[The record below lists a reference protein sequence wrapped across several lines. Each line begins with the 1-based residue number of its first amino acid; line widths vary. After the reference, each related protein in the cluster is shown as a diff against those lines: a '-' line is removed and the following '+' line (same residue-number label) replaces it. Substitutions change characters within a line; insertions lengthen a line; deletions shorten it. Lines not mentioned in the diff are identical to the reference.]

1 MKVFHLLIVASGI
14 VLLGFLIYNIGP
26 QALWHEFSLLGW
38 GLVPLIL
45 LEGASNLFNTQGFR
59 HCLSGTHRS
68 LPFGKVF
75 CVQMAGG
82 SINYLTP
89 TAGLGGEVTKGLLL
103 ASDRTGSQAASAVLL
118 DKLSIAFAQ
127 LVFVTYGSFLF
138 LADIAMSRALWFVL
152 TSVTAIL
159 GCGIIGFMEVQR
171 RGKLG
176 GIVRWAVRHRV
187 GGASLRKAAGSMT
200 EVDAELQ
207 HFYRTRLPDLLL
219 SMTWHFVGFVWGVV
233 PTYYFLILTRGDTS
247 LSMAWALVV
256 LGSWFDLIAFAI
268 PIDIGV
274 KETTRVL
281 AFRIVG
287 FPSALGLT
295 YGIAR
300 RLQQLFWAGIGLL
313 LYGMLVSTRFYS
325 LSRPH
330 RDGSGERSR

>member
-1 MKVFHLLIVASGI
+1 MKIFHLLMLAAGVP
-14 VLLGFLIYNIGP
+14 LLGLLVYNVGVSV
-26 QALWHEFSLLGW
+26 LWREFTVLGW
-38 GLVPLIL
+38 GFASLIL
-45 LEGASNLFNTQGFR
+45 LEGAGSLFHTQGWR
-59 HCLSGTHRS
+59 HCLSGFHRS
-68 LPFGKVF
+68 LPFGHVF

-138 LADIAMSRALWFVL
+138 LADIAMSRALWFAL

-274 KETTRVL
+274 KETTRIL

>member
-1 MKVFHLLIVASGI
+1 MKAFHLLMLAAGVP
-14 VLLGFLIYNIGP
+14 LLGLLIYNVGVA
-26 QALWHEFSLLGW
+26 ALWREFTRIGW
-38 GLVPLIL
+38 GLAPLIL
-45 LEGASNLFNTQGFR
+45 LEGAGNLFHTQGWR
-59 HCLSGTHRS
+59 HCLSGFHRS
-68 LPFGKVF
+68 LPFGHVF
-75 CVQMAGG
+75 CVHMAGV
-82 SINYLTP
+82 SMNYLTP

-127 LVFVTYGSFLF
+127 LIFVTYGSFVF
-138 LADIAMSRALWFVL
+138 LANIAMPRTLWFAL
-152 TSVTAIL
+152 TSVTALL
-159 GCGIIGFMEVQR
+159 GCGIIGFMVVQR
-171 RGKLG
+171 GGKLG
-176 GIVRWAVRHRV
+176 GIVRWAVRHRL
-187 GGASLRKAAGSMT
+187 GGASLRKAADSMT
-200 EVDAELQ
+200 EVDAGLQ
-207 HFYRTRLPDLLL
+207 HFFRTRLQDLLL
-219 SMTWHFVGFVWGVV
+219 SMTWHFAGFLWGVV

-295 YGIAR
+295 YGITR

-313 LYGMLVSTRFYS
+313 LYGLLVSTRIYS
-325 LSRPH
+325 FPRPH
-330 RDGSGERSR
+330 RDGSGERSQ